1 MSNKK
6 TEELS
11 SVFPGD
17 KNKKNIGEPL
27 LRDIINGS
35 TKSNTCQQK
44 NREILD
50 QFCVLLLLFSS
61 DFSLDFQFNIFRE
74 FCQIKNRRAM
84 SSVPPKYATLNL
96 KKPYLNQIRNR
107 IRFSSAQ

>member
-1 MSNKK
+1 MESLYSETLLSISENQ
-6 TEELS
+6 EL
-11 SVFPGD
+11 V
-17 KNKKNIGEPL
+17 NKKN
-27 LRDIINGS
+27 
-35 TKSNTCQQK
+35 
-44 NREILD
+44 RETLD

-61 DFSLDFQFNIFRE
+61 DFSLDFQSNIFRE

-96 KKPYLNQIRNR
+96 KNPYLNQIRNR

>member
-1 MSNKK
+1 MESFYSEALLIITQHRILVNKK
-6 TEELS
+6 DRETS
-11 SVFPGD
+11 
-17 KNKKNIGEPL
+17 
-27 LRDIINGS
+27 INFVS
-35 TKSNTCQQK
+35 YY
-44 NREILD
+44 
-50 QFCVLLLLFSS
+50 FYFSS

>member
-1 MSNKK
+1 MESLYSETLLSIAHNQDLVNKK
-6 TEELS
+6 RS
-11 SVFPGD
+11 RS
-17 KNKKNIGEPL
+17 
-27 LRDIINGS
+27 
-35 TKSNTCQQK
+35 
-44 NREILD
+44 LD

-96 KKPYLNQIRNR
+96 KKPYLNQIRNH